1 MHTFHAKTWYG
12 IFNVCNYFCKPK
24 DNIVFFSVDGKNV
37 FVFIRF
43 VVETDDKSKHAI
55 PVLLVSVTGPN
66 KIKYYSILL
75 LELSTLISHRNIFDD
90 TLV

>member
-12 IFNVCNYFCKPK
+12 IFNVCNYFCKLK

-37 FVFIRF
+37 FVFVRF

-66 KIKYYSILL
+66 KIPIQFCYLIYLL
-75 LELSTLISHRNIFDD
+75 
-90 TLV
+90 

>member
-24 DNIVFFSVDGKNV
+24 DNIVFFSIDGKNV
-37 FVFIRF
+37 FVFVRF

-55 PVLLVSVTGPN
+55 PVLLVSITGRN
-66 KIKYYSILL
+66 KVPIQFCYLIYLL
-75 LELSTLISHRNIFDD
+75 
-90 TLV
+90 

>member
-12 IFNVCNYFCKPK
+12 IFNVCNYFCKLK

-37 FVFIRF
+37 FVFVRF

-55 PVLLVSVTGPN
+55 PVLLVSVIGPN
-66 KIKYYSILL
+66 KIPIQFCYLIYLL
-75 LELSTLISHRNIFDD
+75 
-90 TLV
+90 

>member
-12 IFNVCNYFCKPK
+12 IFNVCNYFCKLK
-24 DNIVFFSVDGKNV
+24 DNIVFFSVDGKNIFV
-37 FVFIRF
+37 FVRF

-66 KIKYYSILL
+66 KIPIQFCYLIYLL
-75 LELSTLISHRNIFDD
+75 
-90 TLV
+90 

>member
-12 IFNVCNYFCKPK
+12 IFNICNYFCKPK
-24 DNIVFFSVDGKNV
+24 DNIVFFSIDGKNV
-37 FVFIRF
+37 FVFVRF

-66 KIKYYSILL
+66 KIPIQFCYLIYLL
-75 LELSTLISHRNIFDD
+75 
-90 TLV
+90 